1 MSSQKFIWINLFVF
15 FLFLCLIMVLFIP
28 RNWAGTQLSRTH
40 WLSRSLCPKNH
51 LSDVMFHCLCS
62 RNGGSFQDQNCVP
75 FFYSRVDLWAATHSS
90 NSAPRWVWQPYQQF
104 HVLERWA
111 QLQSV
116 HSWGKQAPIL
126 PCVLPPVTLTL
137 SSSLPSI
144 SFSLTVVP
152 AFLHLTI
159 PISLVTVRLRLAR
172 R

>member
-104 HVLERWA
+104 HVLERWT

-116 HSWGKQAPIL
+116 HSWGKR
-126 PCVLPPVTLTL
+126 
-137 SSSLPSI
+137 LPSCPAC
-144 SFSLTVVP
+144 SHLSLSP
-152 AFLHLTI
+152 
-159 PISLVTVRLRLAR
+159 SLVHFHPSPSPWLLCLPSFIWQYLSH
-172 R
+172 